1 MRVKK
6 SIFSKL
12 IGSFILFAVIT
23 VFTFILCLMIEGLVI
38 GEGNAVNTQPAGAI
52 GEDGTVNLEYAQK
65 IGGWV
70 EELDGENNVA
80 AVYGNKQTDE
90 LSYTEEDLLEL
101 TSAYGQTDYIGFYV
115 APESSGKRFLVLYD
129 RSVMEFRTTIIL
141 NGIDK
146 YGTPDI
152 TWIFFPIVIAE
163 VVLISLYMKKKIK
176 NPLDKIVSGMER
188 LKSGDSSARI
198 NVKTEAEFEQIVES
212 FNLMAEQ
219 LEREKDEK
227 NDLIKKK
234 NRTLLELSHDIKTPV
249 ATIKSYA
256 NALEEGIVPEEKKQ
270 SYYHTIDVKADRVKS
285 LTEDMFLMLK
295 MDDPEYTPVPER
307 TDMCEYLRQLCAEY
321 YDELTEAGFGFNIDI
336 PEAEIPVM
344 IDTGLFSRVV
354 GNLLSNARKYN
365 KTGSTVEVSL
375 AAENGAARLSVA
387 DDGEEIDG
395 EFAKQMFG
403 AFSRGD
409 KARKTD
415 GGTGLGLYI
424 SKIIAEKHGGSISY
438 AREDGKNVF
447 TVAVPCVK

>member
-12 IGSFILFAVIT
+12 IGSFILFAVMT
-23 VFTFILCLMIEGLVI
+23 VLTFMLCLIIEALVI
-38 GEGNAVNTQPAGAI
+38 GNGNAVNTQPDGVIGA
-52 GEDGTVNLEYAQK
+52 DGTVNLEAARK

-70 EELDGENNVA
+70 EELDGENNVT
-80 AVYGNKQTDE
+80 AVCGDKKTDDF
-90 LSYTEEDLLEL
+90 SYTEKDLLEL
-101 TSAYGQTDYIGFYV
+101 TSAYGKTDYIGFYT
-115 APESSGKRFLVLYD
+115 APENSGKRFLVLYD
-129 RSVMEFRTTIIL
+129 RSVMELKPTIIV
-141 NGIDK
+141 NGLDK
-146 YGTPDI
+146 YNAPNI
-152 TWIFFPIVIAE
+152 VWIFFPLSIAE
-163 VVLISLYMKKKIK
+163 IVLISLYLKKKIK

-198 NVKTEAEFEQIVES
+198 NVKTEAEFEQIVEA

-227 NDLIKKK
+227 NELIRKK

-321 YDELTEAGFGFNIDI
+321 YDELTEAGFEFDIDI
-336 PEAEIPVM
+336 PEGEIPVM

-365 KTGSTVEVSL
+365 KTGGAVEVVLS
-375 AAENGAARLSVA
+375 AENGEARLSVA
-387 DDGEEIDG
+387 DDGEEING

-447 TVAVPCVK
+447 TVTFPCA